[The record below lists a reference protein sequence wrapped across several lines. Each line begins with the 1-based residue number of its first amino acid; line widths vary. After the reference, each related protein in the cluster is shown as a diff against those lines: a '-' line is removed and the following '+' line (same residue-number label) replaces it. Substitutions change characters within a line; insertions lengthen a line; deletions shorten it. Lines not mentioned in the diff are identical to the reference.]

1 MNYTELSEAIQQY
14 CENYEDTFVA
24 NIPLF
29 IRQVEERIHR
39 ALMIPELRKNVT
51 GNMTANNR
59 YVARPADFLS
69 LFSFAVID
77 ATGAYNYLIDKDMNF
92 IREAYPDPT
101 STGMPRYYAQY
112 DGDVPTATG
121 NFIIGP
127 TPDQGYNIE
136 LQYYYDPP
144 SIVDAGTSWLGEHA
158 ETALLYG
165 CLVEAYTYMKGDADV
180 MSGYRS
186 RYDEALAGMGIIDVR
201 SKRDSYRD
209 GDMRVKE

>member
-1 MNYTELSEAIQQY
+1 MNYTELTEAIQQY
-14 CENYEDTFVA
+14 CENYEASFVA

-29 IRQVEERIHR
+29 VRQVEERIHR

-77 ATGAYNYLIDKDMNF
+77 TTGAYSYLIDKDMNF

-101 STGMPRYYAQY
+101 TTGMPRYYAQY

-127 TPDQGYNIE
+127 TPDQSYNIE

-158 ETALLYG
+158 ETALFYG
-165 CLVEAYTYMKGDADV
+165 CLVEAYTYMKGDGDV
-180 MSGYRS
+180 MSVYKS
-186 RYDEALAGMGIIDVR
+186 RYDDALAGMGIIDVR